1 MVEARWLSA
10 AGIAAYLG
18 GGRETIYSW
27 LDKRDL
33 PAHRV
38 DRFWKFQKEDV
49 DNWIKS
55 GKAVDDI
62 AAGAT
67 SRNQRKTL
75 LCGKRSR

>member
-1 MVEARWLSA
+1 MVETRWLSVDE
-10 AGIAAYLG
+10 ITAYLG
-18 GGRETIYSW
+18 VGRESIYSW
-27 LDKRDL
+27 IDKRDL

-49 DNWIKS
+49 DNWMKS
-55 GKAVDDI
+55 DKAADDI
-62 AAGAT
+62 VFGAT